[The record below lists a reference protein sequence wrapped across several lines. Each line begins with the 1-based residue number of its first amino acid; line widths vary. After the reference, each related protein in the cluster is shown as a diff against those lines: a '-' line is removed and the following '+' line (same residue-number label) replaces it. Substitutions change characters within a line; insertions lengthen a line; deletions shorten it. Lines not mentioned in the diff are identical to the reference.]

1 MSSVCPPANSP
12 LVLLPSHFTDEI
24 TEAQEGSMSYS
35 RSRRLAGAQLGS
47 RLKQPALQLHT
58 SKGTGCQL
66 PRVGSGRDTGRG
78 VAVFNDASPVLP
90 TPEVSS
96 APELPVE
103 PGRSS
108 TGPAHRGSSVPWGPA
123 THISPTSGSL
133 LSKELG
139 WVTPPPLPS
148 TQEEPLIS
156 YLPGCHWPGTMAL
169 KHHLTP

>member
-35 RSRRLAGAQLGS
+35 RSHRLAGAQLGS

-66 PRVGSGRDTGRG
+66 PRVGSGWDTGRG

-96 APELPVE
+96 APELPE
-103 PGRSS
+103 SLGGAPQAQLTGAALCPGAL
-108 TGPAHRGSSVPWGPA
+108 PL
-123 THISPTSGSL
+123 TS
-133 LSKELG
+133 
-139 WVTPPPLPS
+139 PPPAGPS
-148 TQEEPLIS
+148 CLRS
-156 YLPGCHWPGTMAL
+156 WAG
-169 KHHLTP
+169 